1 MRRGATAELE
11 RFRAEVR
18 EFIAAEAPA
27 IPSRAGFRSP
37 EDADEDRVRREWRA
51 KLYEVGYLGADW
63 PERWGGGTRE
73 WNPVLDLVVSEEIA
87 RAGLP
92 PLTDQTHLAAF
103 ALLRFGSEEQKER
116 FLPRIRDGSETWC
129 QLFSEPDAGSDLAAM
144 RTVAEPLEGG
154 GYRVDGQKVWS
165 SNAAWAQFGFLLART
180 DPAAGRHRG
189 ISAFIVAMDLPGL
202 EIRPLREITG
212 TDDFSEVFMEGV
224 EIPDDALLGSRED
237 GWRVAMESLGAER
250 SGIGAG
256 GTRLRQMLDSMV
268 ELAEIEEVDGTRP
281 SDSEEVRDRV
291 AAFAAEIE
299 INNLLVQQ
307 RLSRELRGAERP
319 SDVPIGK
326 LVFSEL
332 NLAMA
337 EFGMRLQGSRSLLT
351 EGDPEALQAG
361 RWQDEYLY
369 ARTFT
374 VAGGASEIM
383 RNIVAE
389 RALGMPRER
398 RGG

>member
-1 MRRGATAELE
+1 MRRGPTAELE

-18 EFIAAEAPA
+18 EFIAAEAPQV
-27 IPSRAGFRSP
+27 PSRAGFRSP
-37 EDADEDRVRREWRA
+37 ADEAEDRARREWRA
-51 KLYEVGYLGADW
+51 KMYAVGYLGADW

-103 ALLRFGSEEQKER
+103 ALLRFGSEEQQER

-144 RTVAEPLEGG
+144 RTVAEPLAGG

-165 SNAAWAQFGFLLART
+165 SNATWAQFGFLLART

-189 ISAFIVAMDLPGL
+189 ISAFIVAMDLAGL
-202 EIRPLREITG
+202 EIRPLRELTG

-224 EIPDDALLGSRED
+224 EIPDDALLGARED

-268 ELAEIEEVDGTRP
+268 ELAEVEEPGGSRP
-281 SDSEEVRDRV
+281 ADSDEVRDRV

-351 EGDPEALQAG
+351 DGDPDSLQAG
-361 RWQDEYLY
+361 RWQEEYLY

>member
-1 MRRGATAELE
+1 MRLGPVAGLDS
-11 RFRAEVR
+11 FRAEVR
-18 EFIAAEAPA
+18 GFLAAEAPS
-27 IPSRAGFRSP
+27 IPERAGFRSP
-37 EDADEDRVRREWRA
+37 EDAEEDRVRRAWRA
-51 KLYEVGYLGADW
+51 RLYEVGYLGADW
-63 PERWGGGTRE
+63 PERFGGGGRE
-73 WNPVLDLVVSEEIA
+73 WSRVHDLIVSEEVA

-103 ALLRFGSEEQKER
+103 ALLRFGSAEQQER
-116 FLPRIRDGSETWC
+116 YLPAIRDGRETWC

-144 RTVAEPLEGG
+144 RTVAEPLAGG
-154 GYRVDGQKVWS
+154 GYRVEGQKVWS
-165 SNAAWAQFGFLLART
+165 SNAAWAEFGFLLART
-180 DPAAGRHRG
+180 DADAERHRG
-189 ISAFIVAMDLPGL
+189 ISAFVVPMDAPGL

-212 TDDFSEVFMEGV
+212 TEDFSEVFMEGV
-224 EIPDDALLGSRED
+224 ELGPEALLGGRED

-250 SGIGAG
+250 AGIGAG
-256 GTRLRQMLDSMV
+256 GTRLRKMLDSMV
-268 ELAEIEEVDGTRP
+268 ALARIEGDDGARP
-281 SDSEEVRDRV
+281 ADSEEVRDRI
-291 AAFAAEIE
+291 AGFAAEIE

-307 RLSRELRGAERP
+307 RLAREVRGAERP
-319 SDVPIGK
+319 SDLPIGK

-337 EFGMRLQGSRSLLT
+337 EYGMRLQGSRSVLT
-351 EGDPEALQAG
+351 EGDPEALQSG

>member
-1 MRRGATAELE
+1 MRLGPVVELE
-11 RFRAEVR
+11 AFRAEVR
-18 EFIAAEAPA
+18 GFLAAEAPQ
-27 IPSRAGFRSP
+27 IPERAGFRSP
-37 EDADEDRVRREWRA
+37 EDEAEDQVRRAWRA

-63 PERWGGGTRE
+63 PERFGGGSRE
-73 WNPVLDLVVSEEIA
+73 WNPVLDLIVSEEVA

-103 ALLRFGSEEQKER
+103 ALLRFGDEAQQER
-116 FLPRIRDGSETWC
+116 FLPAIRDGRETWC

-144 RTVAEPLEGG
+144 RTVAEPLPGG
-154 GYRVDGQKVWS
+154 GYRVEGQKVWS
-165 SNAAWAQFGFLLART
+165 SNAAWAEFGFLLART
-180 DPAAGRHRG
+180 DPGAGRHRG
-189 ISAFIVAMDLPGL
+189 ISAFVVPMDSPGL

-212 TDDFSEVFMEGV
+212 TEDFSEVFMEGV
-224 EIPDDALLGSRED
+224 ELGPEALLGGRED

-256 GTRLRQMLDSMV
+256 GTRLRKMLDSMIAIAA
-268 ELAEIEEVDGTRP
+268 AEEDGGRP
-281 SDSEEVRDRV
+281 ADSEEVRDRI

-299 INNLLVQQ
+299 INNLLVGQ
-307 RLSRELRGAERP
+307 RLARELRGAERP

-351 EGDPEALQAG
+351 EGDPEALQSG

-398 RGG
+398 RG

>member
-1 MRRGATAELE
+1 VRLGPVAELE

-18 EFIAAEAPA
+18 EFLAAEAPA
-27 IPSRAGFRSP
+27 IPERAGFRSP
-37 EDADEDRVRREWRA
+37 EDAAEDKLRRAWRA
-51 KLYEVGYLGADW
+51 RLYEVGYLGADW
-63 PERWGGGTRE
+63 PKRWGGGTRE
-73 WNPVLDLVVSEEIA
+73 WNPVLDLIVSEEVA

-103 ALLRFGSEEQKER
+103 ALLRFGDPAQQER
-116 FLPRIRDGSETWC
+116 FLPRIRDGRETWC

-144 RTVAEPLEGG
+144 RTVAEPLPGG

-165 SNAAWAQFGFLLART
+165 SNAAWAEFGFLLART
-180 DPAAGRHRG
+180 DTGAARHRG
-189 ISAFIVAMDLPGL
+189 ISAFIVPMVSPGL

-212 TDDFSEVFMEGV
+212 TEDFSEVFMEGV
-224 EIPDDALLGSRED
+224 ELGPEALLGGRED

-256 GTRLRQMLDSMV
+256 GTRLRKMLDSMIAIANAGEDDDV
-268 ELAEIEEVDGTRP
+268 RP
-281 SDSEEVRDRV
+281 ADSDEVRQQI

-299 INNLLVQQ
+299 INNLLVGQ

-319 SDVPIGK
+319 ADVPIGK

-332 NLAMA
+332 NLKMA

-351 EGDPEALQAG
+351 EGDPEAQQSG

>member
-1 MRRGATAELE
+1 VRRGATAELE

>member
-1 MRRGATAELE
+1 MRRGPTAELE

-18 EFIAAEAPA
+18 EFIAAEAPE

-37 EDADEDRVRREWRA
+37 ENETEDRVRREWRA

-63 PERWGGGTRE
+63 PRRWGGGTRE

-103 ALLRFGSEEQKER
+103 ALLRFGNEEQQER

-144 RTVAEPLEGG
+144 RTVAEPLDGG

-189 ISAFIVAMDLPGL
+189 ISAFVVAMDLPGL

-224 EIPDDALLGSRED
+224 EIPGDALLGARED

-268 ELAEIEEVDGTRP
+268 ELAEVEEADGTRP
-281 SDSEEVRDRV
+281 ADSEEVRDRV

-351 EGDPEALQAG
+351 EGDPEALQSG

-383 RNIVAE
+383 RNILAE

>member
-1 MRRGATAELE
+1 MQQVIWNQEVEAFDAPEDVFMVGIAMPGPTLTAHG
-11 RFRAEVR
+11 
-18 EFIAAEAPA
+18 
-27 IPSRAGFRSP
+27 SRAQQAALLPPILRG
-37 EDADEDRVRREWRA
+37 
-51 KLYEVGYLGADW
+51 
-63 PERWGGGTRE
+63 
-73 WNPVLDLVVSEEIA
+73 EEI
-87 RAGLP
+87 
-92 PLTDQTHLAAF
+92 
-103 ALLRFGSEEQKER
+103 
-116 FLPRIRDGSETWC
+116 WC
-129 QLFSEPDAGSDLAAM
+129 ELFSEPDAGSDLAAM
-144 RTVAEPLEGG
+144 RTVAEPLAGG

-212 TDDFSEVFMEGV
+212 TDDFSEVFMKGV
-224 EIPDDALLGSRED
+224 EIPDEALLGARED
-237 GWRVAMESLGAER
+237 GWRVAMDSLGAER

-256 GTRLRQMLDSMV
+256 GTRLRQMLDSMI
-268 ELAEIEEVDGTRP
+268 ELAEVEEADGSRP
-281 SDSEEVRDRV
+281 ADSEEVRDRI

-337 EFGMRLQGSRSLLT
+337 GYGMRLQGSRSLLA
-351 EGDPEALQAG
+351 EGDPDALQAG